1 MKSTKKEQGMK
12 YTIEVG
18 RWGAECVAGQIPD
31 NIWKYIQDE
40 CDGDASTYREK
51 LDEGEIL
58 EEFKLAEDI
67 WSFYDADS
75 FFHEYLPYADT
86 DIRVIDEDG
95 HVVLSCPLNELK
107 QEIVDETEPDG
118 EYDENE
124 EPLPYKPC
132 FIWRSVEKSTWIY
145 GELELDEPF
154 DKDKLKVNVCRL
166 NLFDEHIIDFARSI
180 AYGDKVFEA
189 DTGSTRGVSF
199 ELDFYE
205 D

>member
-1 MKSTKKEQGMK
+1 MK

-18 RWGAECVAGQIPD
+18 SWGAECVAGQIPD
-31 NIWKYIQDE
+31 NIWKYIEDE
-40 CDGDASTYREK
+40 CDGEGSEYAEK
-51 LDEGEIL
+51 LNDGEVP
-58 EEFKLAEDI
+58 EEFKLAEDMG
-67 WSFYDADS
+67 SFCDADC

-86 DIRVIDEDG
+86 DIRVIDEDD
-95 HVVLSCPLNELK
+95 HEVLSCSLEDLT
-107 QEIVDETEPDG
+107 QVRVDSTEPPD

-124 EPLPYKPC
+124 EPLPSKPC
-132 FIWRSVEKSTWIY
+132 FVWRSVEKSTWIS

-166 NLFDEHIIDFARSI
+166 NLFDEYFLDFARSI

-189 DTGSTRGVSF
+189 DTDSTRGVSY